1 MQSLIN
7 AVKGYREYV
16 MSRVRYLLN
25 EEQEQKNSDNNSSTE
40 SSQEKQ
46 QEEVRPKG
54 EIKI

>member
-1 MQSLIN
+1 LQSLIN
-7 AVKGYREYV
+7 AVKGNREYV